1 MPVSLEPLFD
11 VSMYLFRTIL
21 VPVLMRYSASNVTS
35 GGETVGL
42 KDQVNVVY
50 FILVQGHFPY
60 PSLQQ
65 LDLAFIM
72 CNLYCIATRD
82 WRKSRFQEEKAIS

>member
-1 MPVSLEPLFD
+1 
-11 VSMYLFRTIL
+11 MYHFRTIL

-50 FILVQGHFPY
+50 FILVQGHVPN

-65 LDLAFIM
+65 LGVAFIL
-72 CNLYCIATRD
+72 CDLCCVARRD
-82 WRKSRFQEEKAIS
+82 R